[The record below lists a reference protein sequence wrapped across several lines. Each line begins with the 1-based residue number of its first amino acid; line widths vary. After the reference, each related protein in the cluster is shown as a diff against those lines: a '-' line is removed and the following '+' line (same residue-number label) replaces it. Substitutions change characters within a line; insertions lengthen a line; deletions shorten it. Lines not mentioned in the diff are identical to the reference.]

1 MTAIVTTNFRK
12 VNAEN
17 FKSDVTGNSVYIGL
31 GKSDVWS
38 TSMSDTTDTT
48 AFTPSDNIDN
58 INEAYQNMLGMK
70 KVTSSEVSHV
80 IPRHTWTS
88 GRSYVAWDSDDSGI
102 FDKAFY
108 IITSEFKVYKCIVA
122 GAGSSNV
129 QPTQTLTA
137 PTAESDGY
145 TWKYMYTVQVTDS
158 EKFLTTSFMPVKT
171 VSLDFASDSA
181 AESGLSEG
189 DYAQYLN
196 QKASRD
202 HAKAQGI
209 ERIEVTAGGTGYT
222 SAPTVTISGD
232 GTGATATATVAG
244 GAVTAI
250 TVTDKGTDYNV
261 ASISITGGSGSSAT
275 ARAVIAPNNAPK
287 VQSVLTGGHGV
298 DPVAELGAFFIA
310 VNTQMTGAENSD
322 LAIGQDFR
330 QVTLIKNPK
339 NAGTGTTATAS
350 TLRGTKYLDL
360 ASGASTSGFVVD
372 TVLTGG
378 TSGAKAFLVEIDTS
392 NGRLHYYQNSK
403 IGFVSFTNGET
414 VTGTSGGSA
423 ALAASSAV
431 VAAEVERNSGEL
443 LFLENR
449 APVNRTA
456 TQIEDIKLIIEF

>member
-1 MTAIVTTNFRK
+1 MTAIVTSNFRK

-17 FKSDVTGNSVYIGL
+17 FKADVTGNSVYIGL

-38 TSMSDTTDTT
+38 LNTSDTTDTT
-48 AFTPSDNIDN
+48 AFTPSDTIDN
-58 INEAYQNMLGMK
+58 INEAYQNLLGMK
-70 KVTSSEVSHV
+70 KIASAEVSHV
-80 IPRHTWTS
+80 VPRHTWAS

-108 IITSEFKVYKCIVA
+108 IITSEFKVYKCIVKGA
-122 GAGSSNV
+122 GASTV
-129 QPTQTLTA
+129 QPTQTLTN

-145 TWKYMYTVQVTDS
+145 TWKYMYTVQVVDS

-171 VSLDFASDSA
+171 VSLNFANDSA

-202 HAKAQGI
+202 SATAQGI
-209 ERIEVTAGGTGYT
+209 EGYEVTAGGTGYT
-222 SAPTVTISGD
+222 GTPTVTISGD
-232 GTGATATATVAG
+232 GTGATATATVSG

-250 TVTDKGTDYNV
+250 TVTAKGTNYNI
-261 ASISITGGSGSSAT
+261 ASLAITGGSGSGAT
-275 ARAVIAPNNAPK
+275 GRAVIAPNNAPK
-287 VQSVLTGGHGV
+287 VQNVLTGGHGI
-298 DPVAELGAFFIA
+298 DPINELGGFFVA
-310 VNTQMTGAENSD
+310 VNTQMTGSENSD

-360 ASGASTSGFVVD
+360 ASGASTSGFVLD

-378 TSGAKAFLVEIDTS
+378 TSGAKAFLVEIDSS

-403 IGFVSFTNGET
+403 TGFVPFQNSET
-414 VTGTSGGSA
+414 VTGASGGSA
-423 ALAASSAV
+423 ALKSSSAI

-449 APVNRTA
+449 DPVNRSA